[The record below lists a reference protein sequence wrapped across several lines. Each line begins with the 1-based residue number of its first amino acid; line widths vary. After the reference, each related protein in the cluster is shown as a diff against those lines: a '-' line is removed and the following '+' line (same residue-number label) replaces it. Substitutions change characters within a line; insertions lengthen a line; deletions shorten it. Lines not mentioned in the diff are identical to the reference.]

1 MAQSKTEATCIDL
14 LRQFS
19 ELKLDL
25 NRLKPR
31 ILDGDESTTT
41 TPLPHHADGLDGHRV
56 DHDYG
61 LVFPHNHIPA
71 NGMNQ
76 YAPPHLDVDHTY
88 DFPHHSCS
96 HMGSESVRASQGR
109 LPIDPFSC
117 VH

>member
-41 TPLPHHADGLDGHRV
+41 TPLLHHADGLDGHRV

-88 DFPHHSCS
+88 DFPHHS
-96 HMGSESVRASQGR
+96 E
-109 LPIDPFSC
+109 DP
-117 VH
+117 